1 MSQERLDGLA
11 MLGIENNAI
20 TPEIQERIIK
30 DFSQLNARRRTRFR
44 CGQER

>member
-1 MSQERLDGLA
+1 VPQERLDGLA
-11 MLGIENNAI
+11 VLATEKNAI

-30 DFSQLNARRRTRFR
+30 GFSQLNARRPTTSR